1 MQKVAAFFDSLIAS
15 SLFPSRRVMVGSA
28 PRSSRL
34 LKLRSGC
41 IQLLTAALVLLV
53 MTACGGGGGGSNS
66 SQSPTITTQPA
77 NQAVTVGQTATFSVT
92 ATGTAPLTY
101 QWSNNG
107 TAIAGATSSTYT
119 TPATAIGDNSSKF
132 TVTVSNSSGS
142 ANSNPATLTVTIGL
156 PVITTQPVSVNVCN
170 NASATLSVTATNA
183 VTYQWS
189 LNGSPIAGATSSSY
203 FIASAIAIDAGSYT
217 VTVTNAAG
225 SVTSQAATVLVGTS
239 ITSNPASL
247 SIAQGQTAAFSVAAA
262 GDAPF
267 SYQWYV
273 ITPGGSTGAA
283 IAGATASTYTTPVE
297 GLGSSG
303 SQYYVTVT
311 DTCGTVLTSTSAT
324 LTVTAGN
331 VPPTI
336 TVQPVR
342 QTAAVG
348 STPTFSVTAV
358 GPGTLTYQWYRI
370 PAGSTTGTASAAPIS
385 GATAA
390 TYTVPA
396 TSTTAANDQDGY
408 YVIVSNSYGQAVSQ
422 PAILAIGAGILIT
435 QQPVTVYV
443 SAGASATLSV
453 TATSTAPLTYQW
465 YRAAPGTTVF
475 NAIAGATG
483 ATYTQASTATT
494 DSGSVFRVVVSN
506 GSTASV
512 TSSSASLFVG
522 ALPAIGNLCTG
533 WTAVGSAQPPSPPP
547 CAIQFFATASN
558 NQTSA
563 IVWPSLIPT
572 GNLQISFTVATSNAT
587 TPPADGYAMVL
598 GDPSLGA
605 TLSKNGAF
613 GSGLGAQGIPGV
625 VVVFDDY
632 HDTNDPPVP
641 YIAVTRGETNLFR
654 NPYFFLNT
662 NVPPLAT
669 PGATVSHDYVV
680 SVVQG
685 AMTVTIDGLQVFSG
699 SVTVPPVAYLYFTA
713 STGDFT
719 EQTVISNVSATV
731 AAPSN

>member
-1 MQKVAAFFDSLIAS
+1 MQKVAASFDSLIAS
-15 SLFPSRRVMVGSA
+15 SLFPSRRVIVEGER
-28 PRSSRL
+28 RSSRL
-34 LKLRSGC
+34 AKLRAGC
-41 IQLLTAALVLLV
+41 IQLLTATLVLLV
-53 MTACGGGGGGSNS
+53 MTACSGGGGGSNN
-66 SQSPTITTQPA
+66 SP
-77 NQAVTVGQTATFSVT
+77 QT
-92 ATGTAPLTY
+92 
-101 QWSNNG
+101 
-107 TAIAGATSSTYT
+107 
-119 TPATAIGDNSSKF
+119 
-132 TVTVSNSSGS
+132 
-142 ANSNPATLTVTIGL
+142 
-156 PVITTQPVSVNVCN
+156 PVITKQPASVNVCN

-183 VTYQWS
+183 VSYQWS
-189 LNGSPIAGATSSSY
+189 LNGSPIAGATSASY
-203 FIASAIAIDAGSYT
+203 FIASVIAIDTGSYT

-225 SVTSQAATVLVGTS
+225 SVTSQAATVQVGTS
-239 ITSNPASL
+239 VTSNPASL
-247 SIAQGQTAAFSVAAA
+247 SIAQGQTAAFSVAVA
-262 GDAPF
+262 GEAPF

-273 ITPGGSTGAA
+273 ISPGGSTGAA
-283 IAGATASTYTTPVE
+283 IASATASSYTTPVE
-297 GLGSSG
+297 GLGSNG

-336 TVQPVR
+336 TVQPAS

-358 GPGTLTYQWYRI
+358 GPGTLTYQWYLI
-370 PAGSTTGTASAAPIS
+370 PAGSTTGTASATAIS

-390 TYTVPA
+390 AYTVPA
-396 TSTTAANDQDGY
+396 TSTTGTNDQDRY

-422 PAILAIGAGILIT
+422 PAVLAIGAGILIT
-435 QQPVTVYV
+435 KQPVTVYV
-443 SAGASATLSV
+443 SAGGPATFSV
-453 TATSTAPLTYQW
+453 TATSTVTLTYQW
-465 YRAAPGTTVF
+465 YKAAPGTTVF
-475 NAIAGATG
+475 NAISGATG
-483 ATYTQASTATT
+483 ATYTQPSTAAGDT
-494 DSGSVFRVVVSN
+494 GSVFRVVVSN

-522 ALPAIGNLCTG
+522 ALASIGNLCTG
-533 WTAVGSAQPPSPPP
+533 WTALGSAQPPSPPP
-547 CAIQFFATASN
+547 CTIQLAASAAN
-558 NQTSA
+558 NQSSA
-563 IVWPSLIPT
+563 IVWPNLIST

-605 TLSKNGAF
+605 TLTKNGAF

-625 VVVFDDY
+625 AVVFDDY

-662 NVPPLAT
+662 NVPALAT

-713 STGDFT
+713 STGDFS
-719 EQTVISNVSATV
+719 EQTVVSNVSVTV
-731 AAPSN
+731 TAPSN

>member
-1 MQKVAAFFDSLIAS
+1 MQKVAASFDSLIAS

-34 LKLRSGC
+34 GMLRSGC
-41 IQLLTAALVLLV
+41 IQLLTATLVLLV

-132 TVTVSNSSGS
+132 TVTISNSSGS

-156 PVITTQPVSVNVCN
+156 PVITTQPVSVNVCD

-183 VTYQWS
+183 GTYQWS
-189 LNGSPIAGATSSSY
+189 LNGSPITGATSSSY
-203 FIASAIAIDAGSYT
+203 FIASASAIDAGSYT

-267 SYQWYV
+267 SYQWYI

-396 TSTTAANDQDGY
+396 TSTTATNDQDGY

-422 PAILAIGAGILIT
+422 SAILAIGAGIVIT
-435 QQPVTVYV
+435 QQPVTLYV

-522 ALPAIGNLCTG
+522 ALPTIGNLCTG

-572 GNLQISFTVATSNAT
+572 GNLRISFTVATSNAT